1 MSFLCDT
8 LADSVTNRYSS
19 SEGPWHGN
27 KFFCSI
33 STMNLQ
39 FAAFLGSTPL
49 YYELAKGKDILDKIK
64 MRRKKK
70 PHAHG
75 TVGKLAHNAGDN
87 FSKEPPGNKWCT
99 SLGWPL
105 TGTHQFG
112 DCDSKII

>member
-49 YYELAKGKDILDKIK
+49 YYELAKGKDYDLFISFYPVLPSIK
-64 MRRKKK
+64 
-70 PHAHG
+70 
-75 TVGKLAHNAGDN
+75 
-87 FSKEPPGNKWCT
+87 
-99 SLGWPL
+99 
-105 TGTHQFG
+105 
-112 DCDSKII
+112 